1 MREADKEK
9 DLKLLLKEIADLHD
23 FLSLFQGQLKPALS
37 YQYCSRNN
45 EFSLGTTYEIGY
57 WCKIGAACEVYLNFK
72 NKYYKKPVKVKV

>member
-37 YQYCSRNN
+37 SQY
-45 EFSLGTTYEIGY
+45 
-57 WCKIGAACEVYLNFK
+57 
-72 NKYYKKPVKVKV
+72 